1 MPDKGNLI
9 WHPPFPDIIFFPLS
23 YNSLTYVFMVSFRF
37 NTCFSGKKL
46 AFSPFYC

>member
-9 WHPPFPDIIFFPLS
+9 WHPPFPDIIPFPIS
-23 YNSLTYVFMVSFRF
+23 YDSLAYVFL
-37 NTCFSGKKL
+37 L